1 MMTVHVQD
9 CIKLVLKKSE
19 GLLSLKAGVQEVEV
33 WQQGTMNFD
42 IGTDLVEE
50 LQVEKLPGLQG

>member
-9 CIKLVLKKSE
+9 CLKLVLKKC
-19 GLLSLKAGVQEVEV
+19 GGQLSLKVDVQELEV

-50 LQVEKLPGLQG
+50 LQAATLPGLHG

>member
-9 CIKLVLKKSE
+9 CLKLVLKKS
-19 GLLSLKAGVQEVEV
+19 GGKLSLKAGVQELEV